1 MLEAIIWGLVQ
12 GLTEFLPVSSSG
24 HLRLVPDLFGLSPPD
39 LATSAVLHL
48 GTLIAVIAYYR
59 SDIAW
64 MARGIRR
71 DPVARRMVLMLVI
84 ATIPAVVVG
93 ITLVEAVERFQ
104 ESADAVGAALIVTGA
119 VLFSSKFVERRIRSA
134 EEMGNRDTI
143 VIGLA
148 QALALLPGISRSGM
162 VITAGIMRGLSGT
175 QAARFGFLMAIP
187 VTVGAGNAGSD
198 CRGGNRRPQSRA
210 GHRDRGGGCLGILG
224 PIPADQGVGSPGS
237 VAVRR
242 LLPGGGNRRPDLA
255 LIHCRTGQSD
265 RIPPGDPSTDPK
277 FGMGPD
283 TGPDRHDPV
292 RQTVESLH
300 RGTVRRRY
308 ADRLTAVRPGPHLGK
323 DRDLGEQF
331 HPGLLGQSRP
341 ASLTEDGVPLA
352 VVAREPTH
360 VLHHSDQLLIDRVSH
375 PGGAGCHPTGGRL
388 RGRHQ
393 QHPGPG
399 ARTGRSR

>member
-187 VTVGAGNAGSD
+187 VTVGAGTREAIAVAGTGALSLELVT
-198 CRGGNRRPQSRA
+198 GT
-210 GHRDRGGGCLGILG
+210 
-224 PIPADQGVGSPGS
+224 V
-237 VAVRR
+237 VAAVSGYWALSLLIKGLVRR
-242 LLPGGGNRRPDLA
+242 GLWPFAAYCLAAGTGA
-255 LIHCRTGQSD
+255 LIW
-265 RIPPGDPSTDPK
+265 
-277 FGMGPD
+277 
-283 TGPDRHDPV
+283 
-292 RQTVESLH
+292 L
-300 RGTVRRRY
+300 
-308 ADRLTAVRPGPHLGK
+308 
-323 DRDLGEQF
+323 
-331 HPGLLGQSRP
+331 
-341 ASLTEDGVPLA
+341 
-352 VVAREPTH
+352 
-360 VLHHSDQLLIDRVSH
+360 
-375 PGGAGCHPTGGRL
+375 
-388 RGRHQ
+388 
-393 QHPGPG
+393 
-399 ARTGRSR
+399 